1 MKVVVASLHE
11 KSTEDTSSN
20 EDSADKSDEEDIQE
34 LAEEEI
40 QELVEEV
47 QESLKGGIHEATK
60 EGQRSAGGRSSDTKL
75 TTCWYTMYIFLTS
88 VIVVDC
94 NDGVPLRLSNVLITG
109 IPLNDSK
116 EF

>member
-1 MKVVVASLHE
+1 MVRRLHLDPLLCLLEKGVFNKNITRTLKVVVASLHE

-75 TTCWYTMYIFLTS
+75 TTC
-88 VIVVDC
+88 
-94 NDGVPLRLSNVLITG
+94 
-109 IPLNDSK
+109 
-116 EF
+116 